1 MSPLLERLEQAETA
15 ARQRLEQLLEQVDET
30 KRDVERYCIT
40 RETLAALTAEDE
52 GAGEADQGQPKDLDE
67 QADRASAAADDDA
80 ADDHG
85 GAERPQLRGL
95 REQAVVLLASAEEP
109 MRARDVVRAM
119 GKPDTRSQ
127 VEGMRSRLKRLVED
141 GWLAERAQGLY
152 TIASGV
158 NGSARKGAAPGK

>member
-1 MSPLLERLEQAETA
+1 MNAAVLRALLRTGEAMMSPLLERLEHKEAA
-15 ARQRLEQLLEQVDET
+15 ARQRLEELLEQVEAAQQ
-30 KRDVERYCIT
+30 DVERFRIT
-40 RETLAALTAEDE
+40 RETMAALAAED
-52 GAGEADQGQPKDLDE
+52 DE
-67 QADRASAAADDDA
+67 DGVVDSGDDTS
-80 ADDHG
+80 DDHD
-85 GAERPQLRGL
+85 GAERPRLRGL

-158 NGSARKGAAPGK
+158 NGSAGKGAAPRR